1 MQFPRARRHEIAIL
15 CCDRSLSI
23 NPDNRL
29 TWMTKGIAL
38 EKIGK
43 HEEAMTAFANAK
55 ELDGAELPLDIKCI

>member
-1 MQFPRARRHEIAIL
+1 
-15 CCDRSLSI
+15 
-23 NPDNRL
+23 
-29 TWMTKGIAL
+29 MTKGIAL